1 MPRRICN
8 INRID
13 TLIVVDNGLG
23 VPVGYYPIM
32 ASLIS
37 KKKGNKL
44 YYYVVESA
52 RVDGKPRIVQQT
64 YLGTAD
70 RLADLL
76 KERTAPV
83 PLSATTREFGLPG
96 ALWLAAQ
103 HSGVWGVLKAMWPE
117 PRSGPSIAH
126 YLLLAVIHRICQPG
140 PKTEGA
146 DWYRSSILQP
156 LWGLSAERFR
166 SQDFWDAFDE
176 IHVEADQHGGGDEL
190 EQAQLRLLAVWK
202 QKQLVSRRLL
212 AYDTTNFYTWTAST
226 NSRNRLAQRGHNKQG
241 RHNLRQVGLS
251 YVLDG
256 ENGISLCHHV
266 YAGNVADVEDLP
278 KALDGFWRCWINNK

>member
-1 MPRRICN
+1 MHLHEGC
-8 INRID
+8 
-13 TLIVVDNGLG
+13 LIGYPTVIVSIRAMVVDNEFGGAVL
-23 VPVGYYPIM
+23 YYPIM

-140 PKTEGA
+140 PKTEVA

-156 LWGLSAERFR
+156 LWGLSPERFR
-166 SQDFWDAFDE
+166 SQDFWYAFDE
-176 IHVEADQHGGGDEL
+176 IQVVNMAEAMSWNKRSYGCWLFG
-190 EQAQLRLLAVWK
+190 
-202 QKQLVSRRLL
+202 
-212 AYDTTNFYTWTAST
+212 
-226 NSRNRLAQRGHNKQG
+226 NRK
-241 RHNLRQVGLS
+241 
-251 YVLDG
+251 
-256 ENGISLCHHV
+256 
-266 YAGNVADVEDLP
+266 
-278 KALDGFWRCWINNK
+278 

>member
-1 MPRRICN
+1 GYPKVIVSIRAM
-8 INRID
+8 
-13 TLIVVDNGLG
+13 VVDNDFGGAVL
-23 VPVGYYPIM
+23 YYPIM

-103 HSGVWGVLKAMWPE
+103 HSGVWVDINVMWP
-117 PRSGPSIAH
+117 PT
-126 YLLLAVIHRICQPG
+126 L
-140 PKTEGA
+140 
-146 DWYRSSILQP
+146 SS
-156 LWGLSAERFR
+156 S
-166 SQDFWDAFDE
+166 
-176 IHVEADQHGGGDEL
+176 
-190 EQAQLRLLAVWK
+190 
-202 QKQLVSRRLL
+202 
-212 AYDTTNFYTWTAST
+212 
-226 NSRNRLAQRGHNKQG
+226 
-241 RHNLRQVGLS
+241 
-251 YVLDG
+251 
-256 ENGISLCHHV
+256 
-266 YAGNVADVEDLP
+266 
-278 KALDGFWRCWINNK
+278 

>member
-1 MPRRICN
+1 MSDRISTV
-8 INRID
+8 IVSIRAM
-13 TLIVVDNGLG
+13 VVDNEFGGAVL
-23 VPVGYYPIM
+23 YYPIM

-117 PRSGPSIAH
+117 PRSGPSIAR
-126 YLLLAVIHRICQPG
+126 YLLLAVIHRICHPSPQTQG
-140 PKTEGA
+140 P
-146 DWYRSSILQP
+146 DWYRASIPQTLR
-156 LWGLSAERFR
+156 GLSTERLR
-166 SQDFWDAFDE
+166 SQDVWDGVVE
-176 IHVEADQHGGGDEL
+176 ID
-190 EQAQLRLLAVWK
+190 
-202 QKQLVSRRLL
+202 
-212 AYDTTNFYTWTAST
+212 
-226 NSRNRLAQRGHNKQG
+226 
-241 RHNLRQVGLS
+241 
-251 YVLDG
+251 
-256 ENGISLCHHV
+256 
-266 YAGNVADVEDLP
+266 
-278 KALDGFWRCWINNK
+278 

>member
-1 MPRRICN
+1 MMADSRYFMLTAQPSLC
-8 INRID
+8 D
-13 TLIVVDNGLG
+13 VL
-23 VPVGYYPIM
+23 PYM

-76 KERTAPV
+76 KDRTAPV

-140 PKTEGA
+140 PKTEVA
-146 DWYRSSILQP
+146 DWYRSTIRSEEHTSELQSRGH
-156 LWGLSAERFR
+156 L
-166 SQDFWDAFDE
+166 
-176 IHVEADQHGGGDEL
+176 VC
-190 EQAQLRLLAVWK
+190 RLL
-202 QKQLVSRRLL
+202 
-212 AYDTTNFYTWTAST
+212 
-226 NSRNRLAQRGHNKQG
+226 
-241 RHNLRQVGLS
+241 
-251 YVLDG
+251 
-256 ENGISLCHHV
+256 
-266 YAGNVADVEDLP
+266 
-278 KALDGFWRCWINNK
+278 